1 MESKE
6 VKHNKR
12 AEGKVLPT
20 RAKNTNGENGDTA
33 PPILNVSNIQSHAP
47 ATLL

>member
-1 MESKE
+1 MGSKE

-20 RAKNTNGENGDTA
+20 RAKNTNGENGDTGA
-33 PPILNVSNIQSHAP
+33 PILIVSISQFHAP
-47 ATLL
+47 TTLL

>member
-1 MESKE
+1 MQSKE
-6 VKHNKR
+6 VKHNTM

-33 PPILNVSNIQSHAP
+33 PPILNVSNIQSHSP